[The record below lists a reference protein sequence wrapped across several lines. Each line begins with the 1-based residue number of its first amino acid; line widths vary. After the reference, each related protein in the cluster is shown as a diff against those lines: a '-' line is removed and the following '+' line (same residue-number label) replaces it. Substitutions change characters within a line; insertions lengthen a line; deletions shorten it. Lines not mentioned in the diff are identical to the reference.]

1 MRGAGYGLA
10 VLGIILVLGGVLN
23 HWVLRQNPVVHTS
36 TILGAAGAVVAI
48 VGLALTFMGG
58 RASKA

>member
-23 HWVLRQNPVVHTS
+23 HWVLRANPIAHTS
-36 TILGAAGAVVAI
+36 TVLGGVGAVVAVI
-48 VGLALTFMGG
+48 GLALTFVGG
-58 RASKA
+58 RNA

>member
-10 VLGIILVLGGVLN
+10 VLGVILVLGGVLN
-23 HWVLRQNPVVHTS
+23 HWVLKSNPIAHTS
-36 TILGAAGAVVAI
+36 TILAGAGAVVAV

-58 RASKA
+58 RGSNA